1 MGTEIITFGETEI
14 ENHNFQRYKNP
25 TLITY

>member
-1 MGTEIITFGETEI
+1 MGKEIITFGKTEI
-14 ENHNFQRYKNP
+14 KKYNFQRYKNP